1 MDDIIII
8 KNTTDYKD
16 VDFHKGA
23 TILVDKPKNWTS
35 FDVVN
40 KVRNRLRKI
49 YNIKNFKVGH
59 AGTLDPLATG
69 LLVLCTGKNTKLI
82 SGFQNDTKH
91 YSAVVK
97 LGATTES
104 YDREYPEENIKETKH
119 LKDADVK
126 KAVKSFKGVQEQ
138 MPPMFSAIKK
148 NGVPLYK
155 LARKGQKIKVDPR
168 EINIKS
174 IKVNKIDGSLVY
186 IDMHCSKG
194 TYVRSIA
201 NDLGQKLGV
210 GAYLYDLVR
219 TSSGQ
224 LSLNDAVSL
233 DSLIENLEIRM
244 NQNNSVSNSK

>member
-1 MDDIIII
+1 MDDIILI
-8 KNTTDYKD
+8 KNTSDYSQ

-82 SGFQNDTKH
+82 SEFQNDSKH

-104 YDREYPEENIKETKH
+104 FDREYPEENIKDVSG
-119 LKDADVK
+119 LKKTDIKKMVK
-126 KAVKSFKGVQEQ
+126 GFEGVQQQ

-148 NGVPLYK
+148 NGTPLYK
-155 LARKGQKIKVDPR
+155 LARKGQKVKIEPR

-174 IKVNKIDGSLVY
+174 IKVSKIEGPLVY
-186 IDMHCSKG
+186 LDIHCSKG

-201 NDLGQKLGV
+201 NDLGQRLGV

-224 LSLNDAVSL
+224 LSLNEAVSL

-244 NQNNSVSNSK
+244 NQNNSVSNS